1 MRLLYRPFPKEERM
15 KINRL
20 LTAAAACLL
29 ITSALYAQM
38 SIKFRGS
45 GEWCIGDK
53 YQQIF
58 VNSGQESVVGQVIS
72 IDTLTPMRGMSTG
85 IAVKLKT
92 DREDVEVQLGPSWYI
107 LFQDMA
113 LQVNDK
119 NIEVRGYRTMMNGK
133 PVIMASK
140 LVRRDKVLL
149 LRDDDGVPYWCGW
162 RPKM

>member
-1 MRLLYRPFPKEERM
+1 MGNSRFLTVIAASLLFS
-15 KINRL
+15 
-20 LTAAAACLL
+20 TAV
-29 ITSALYAQM
+29 SAQM

-58 VNSGQESVVGQVIS
+58 INSGQESIVGQVMS
-72 IDTLTPMRGMSTG
+72 IDTLTPMRGMGMG
-85 IAVKLKT
+85 IALKMKT
-92 DREDVEVQLGPSWYI
+92 DREDITVHLGPSWYI
-107 LFQDMA
+107 LFQDMS

-119 NIEVRGYRTMMNGK
+119 NIEVRGYRTVIDGT

-149 LRDDDGVPYWCGW
+149 LRDEDGIPYWCGW